1 MRKDLH
7 LAIKLRK
14 QKKSYN
20 EISKILGIP
29 KSTMHYWF
37 KENPWSEKIKRELMK
52 KAWKLGKKQLKLMA
66 KANKKKWEEWHKQCQ
81 QEAVKEFPS
90 LKNNQLFLAGLM
102 LYWGEGDSKM
112 KNCQVRLSN
121 TDPEMIRIFSLFL
134 QKICKVPKNK
144 IKIALIL
151 YPDLDEQKCKKLWQ
165 KATGIPIN
173 QFTKAQFI
181 KGKHPTTRLSYGICN
196 INLGSRELKEKIFTW
211 IKLYQQE
218 FKRV

>member
-1 MRKDLH
+1 MRDDRY

-20 EISKILGIP
+20 EISRILGIP
-29 KSTMHYWF
+29 KSTLHYWF
-37 KENPWSEKIKRELMK
+37 KGNSWSEEIKKELME
-52 KAWKLGKKQLKLMA
+52 KAWKLGRKQLKLMVE
-66 KANKKKWEEWHKQCQ
+66 ANKKKWEEWHRQCQ

-90 LKNNQLFLAGLM
+90 LKNNRLFVTGIM
-102 LYWGEGDSKM
+102 LYWSEGDSKM

-121 TDPEMIRIFSLFL
+121 TDPEMIRIYSLFL
-134 QKICKVPKNK
+134 QKICKIPKDK
-144 IKIALIL
+144 IKIQLIL
-151 YPDLDEQKCKKLWQ
+151 YPDLNEQECKKLWQ
-165 KATGIPIN
+165 KAIGIPIT

-196 INLGSRELKEKIFTW
+196 IHLTDRRLKEKIFTW